1 VPEKLKTIRFVQEIS
16 LDLKKLTAELQLGA
30 DGIFYSTRIGAV
42 SYPEEGNEACFEV
55 EDHSFWFRHR
65 NDCIRELVRNFQPKG
80 KGPIFD
86 VGGGNGFL
94 TWNV

>member
-1 VPEKLKTIRFVQEIS
+1 MKSVAGFLAKLDCF
-16 LDLKKLTAELQLGA
+16 DLSPGS
-30 DGIFYSTRIGAV
+30 DRVFYANNGEAV
-42 SYPEEGNEACFEV
+42 SYPEEGNEACFQI
-55 EDHSFWFRHR
+55 EDQSFLFRHR
-65 NDCIRELVRNFQPKG
+65 NDCIRELVRKFPPNG

>member
-1 VPEKLKTIRFVQEIS
+1 MNDIS
-16 LDLKKLTAELQLGA
+16 IDLKMACPELRLGE
-30 DGIFYSTRIGAV
+30 DGIFYAIGSEAI

-65 NDCIRELVRNFQPKG
+65 NDCIQELVRKFPPNG

-86 VGGGNGFL
+86 VGAGNGFL
-94 TWNV
+94 T

>member
-1 VPEKLKTIRFVQEIS
+1 MSIKLQNTTLVGEIE
-16 LDLKKLTAELQLGA
+16 AEECGLHFSRDNDVL
-30 DGIFYSTRIGAV
+30 
-42 SYPEEGNEACFEV
+42 SYPAYGNEACFEV

-65 NDCIRELVRNFQPKG
+65 NHCIQELVRKFPPNG

-86 VGGGNGFL
+86 VGAGNGFL